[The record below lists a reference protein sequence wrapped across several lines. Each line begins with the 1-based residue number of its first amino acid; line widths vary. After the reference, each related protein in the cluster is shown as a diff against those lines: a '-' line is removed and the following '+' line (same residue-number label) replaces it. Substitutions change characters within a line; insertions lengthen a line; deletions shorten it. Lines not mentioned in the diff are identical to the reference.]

1 MSGLTR
7 SEKIARAQD
16 SIGYRFREKKLLETA
31 LTHTSGAPTPSESNE
46 RMEFLGD
53 AVLGLVI
60 TEKLYLTFPD
70 LREGPLSIIKGS
82 VVSRRACAR
91 IAHELG
97 LPEFLFLGKGIHTIP
112 ESILANAIES
122 IIAAVYLDGGYDPAR
137 RLVEALFHDEF
148 EAASRAMDSD
158 NHKSEL
164 QNLTQHEGG
173 APKPIYHLLDEQGP
187 EHRKCFKVQAQIGE
201 QFFQAAWGNTKK
213 AAEQKAAENAVAQ
226 LAGNPPPWPD
236 GDGTAPPRLP

>member
-16 SIGYRFREKKLLETA
+16 AIGYRFREEKLLETA
-31 LTHTSGAPTPSESNE
+31 LTHTSGAPTPSDSNE

-53 AVLGLVI
+53 AVLGLI
-60 TEKLYLTFPD
+60 MTEKLYLAFPG

-91 IAHELG
+91 IAHALG
-97 LPEFLFLGKGIHTIP
+97 LSEFLFLGKGINTIP

-137 RLVEALFHDEF
+137 RFVEAVFHDEF
-148 EAASRAMDSD
+148 EASCRAMDSD

-164 QNLTQHEGG
+164 LNLTQHEGN
-173 APKPIYHLLDEQGP
+173 ALKPTYHLLDEQGP

-201 QFFQAAWGNTKK
+201 HYFQAAWGNTKK

-226 LAGNPPPWPD
+226 LAGDPPPWPD
-236 GDGTAPPRLP
+236 GDGTAPLRIP

>member
-7 SEKIARAQD
+7 SEKTARCQKA
-16 SIGYRFREKKLLETA
+16 IGYRFRDVKLLETA
-31 LTHTSGAPTPSESNE
+31 LTHTSGAATPRESNE

-53 AVLGLVI
+53 AVLGLII
-60 TEKLYLTFPD
+60 TDKLYRTFPD

-91 IAHELG
+91 IAHTLG
-97 LPEFLFLGKGIHTIP
+97 LSEFLFLGKGMNAIP

-122 IIAAVYLDGGYDPAR
+122 VIAAVYLDGGYDPAR
-137 RLVEALFHDEF
+137 RFVESVFHDEF
-148 EAASRAMDSD
+148 EEASRTMDGD

-164 QNLTQHEGG
+164 QTLTQHEGG
-173 APKPIYHLLDEQGP
+173 ALKPIYHILDEQGP

-201 QFFQAAWGNTKK
+201 RFFRAAWGNTKK
-213 AAEQKAAENAVAQ
+213 AAEQKAAENAVAE
-226 LAGNPPPWPD
+226 LAGELPPWPD
-236 GDGTAPPRLP
+236 GD